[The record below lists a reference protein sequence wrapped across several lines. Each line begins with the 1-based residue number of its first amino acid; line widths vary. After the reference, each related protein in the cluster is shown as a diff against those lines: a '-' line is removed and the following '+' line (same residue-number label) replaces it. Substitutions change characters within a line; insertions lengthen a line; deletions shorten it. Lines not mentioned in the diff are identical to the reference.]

1 MPQDVIIVGGSFAG
15 VAAALQLSRA
25 RRRVLLIDAGQPR
38 NRFAAHTHG
47 LIGHDGKTPRQLMQ
61 EAWDQLRAY
70 PTLEIVEGEAVY
82 ARPTEEGFQIGLAGG
97 REAFSR
103 KLILAT
109 GVRDELP
116 PVPGLEERWGKT
128 VLHCPYCHGYE
139 FGDRKLGV
147 LANHSLAVE
156 QAVMIPDWGPTTLF
170 TQGVFEPEKKEIAR
184 LEARG
189 VTIERTPVA
198 ELLGPSPAIEAVRLE
213 DGRVIEIDA
222 FFTQSKTHMA
232 SSLAEQLG
240 CKFEDGPLGDF
251 ICLDDTKSTTV
262 DGVYAAGDA
271 ASPMHSATLAVAAGL
286 QAAISAHHAM
296 IAESWEKKR

>member
-1 MPQDVIIVGGSFAG
+1 MKYDAIIVGGSFAG
-15 VAAALQLSRA
+15 VAATLQLARA
-25 RRRVLLIDAGQPR
+25 RRQVLLIDAGKPR
-38 NRFAAHTHG
+38 NRFAAQAHG
-47 LIGHDGKTPRQLMQ
+47 MFGHDGKTPRELMQ
-61 EAWDQLRAY
+61 EAWSQLRAY
-70 PTLEIVEGEAVY
+70 PTVEILEGEAVY
-82 ARPTEEGFQIGLAGG
+82 ARAAETGFRIGLAGG
-97 REAFSR
+97 REEHGG

-139 FGDRKLGV
+139 LGGRRLGV

-170 TQGVFEPEKKEIAR
+170 TQGVFEPEKKEIGR

-189 VTIERTPVA
+189 VTIERTPVV
-198 ELLGPSPAIEAVRLE
+198 ELLGPSPTIEAVRLE

-251 ICLDDTKSTTV
+251 ICLDDAKSTTV

-271 ASPMHSATLAVAAGL
+271 ASPMHSATLATASGL